1 MRVVEPVKGVVAFV
15 NAQLELGD
23 QVAVAWYSKYAFS
36 LGTAECED
44 TVCEEGEDDRD
55 LLMRVIS
62 FLKSEDGVKTFAEDR
77 GVERSVLD

>member
-36 LGTAECED
+36 LGTAERED

-55 LLMRVIS
+55 LLLRVIS
-62 FLKSEDGVKTFAEDR
+62 FLKSEDGVETFAEDR